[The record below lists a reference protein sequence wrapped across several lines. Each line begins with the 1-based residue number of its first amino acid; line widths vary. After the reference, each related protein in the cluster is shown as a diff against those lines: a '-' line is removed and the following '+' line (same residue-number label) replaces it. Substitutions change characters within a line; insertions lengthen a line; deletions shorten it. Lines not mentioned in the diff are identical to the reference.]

1 MARAVSRAR
10 RVLVLMH
17 ELLVPPDD
25 ISGMTEKEV
34 ADFKCEYDVCTA
46 LAELGHH
53 VTKLGVYDELATL
66 RKAVRETKPHVVF
79 NLLEEFKGRP
89 VFDHNVVGYLELMGV
104 KYTGN
109 NPRGLVLARDKVL
122 TKKILHYH
130 RIDTPRFAVV
140 PRGRKLRALNRLRFP
155 LIVKSATEEASAG
168 LSQASIVHEGDA
180 LAERITFV
188 HERVKTA
195 ALVEEYVEGRELY
208 AGVLGNQ
215 RLQVLPIWELNL
227 DGLREHGYA
236 IATYRAK
243 WDLDYQDRHKIM
255 ADRATG
261 LQPDVV
267 RHIQQVSKRVYRAL
281 ELSGYA
287 RLDFRLRES
296 DGRLFLLEANP
307 NADISRDEE
316 LASAAA
322 AAGLD
327 YEHFIQKI
335 LGLGIAR
342 GAGPYAQG

>member
-1 MARAVSRAR
+1 VIRSR
-10 RVLVLMH
+10 RVLVMMH

-25 ISGMTEKEV
+25 IRGMSEKEV
-34 ADFKCEYDVCTA
+34 AGFKCEYDVCTA
-46 LAELGHH
+46 LTQLGHD

-122 TKKILHYH
+122 AKKILHYH
-130 RIDTPRFAVV
+130 RIHTPRFAVV
-140 PRGRKLRALNRLRFP
+140 PLGRKLRALNRLRFP

-168 LSQASIVHEGDA
+168 IAQASVVHDAQA
-180 LAERITFV
+180 LAERIEFV
-188 HERVKTA
+188 HQRVKTA

-208 AGVLGNQ
+208 AGVVGNQ
-215 RLQVLPIWELNL
+215 RLQVLPIWELQL
-227 DGLREHGYA
+227 DGLRGHGYA
-236 IATYRAK
+236 IASYRAK

-255 ADRATG
+255 ADAAAG
-261 LQPDVV
+261 LSADLI

-281 ELSGYA
+281 ELAGYA
-287 RLDFRLRES
+287 RLDFRLRER

-327 YEHFIQKI
+327 YEQFIQK
-335 LGLGIAR
+335 LVNLGISR
-342 GAGPYAQG
+342 GAGPYA